1 LPIKAYTEPQQHCS
15 SGPNPNSS
23 DWGMYLHSFLEGY
36 RLIDTTKRH
45 GVQNMNTRP
54 FGPDRRL
61 VSEVGLGTWQIG
73 GSWGTVDEKTAM
85 EILATATE
93 EGITF
98 FDTADVYGDGRSEQF
113 IGKFLRTHSD
123 NVFVATKLGR
133 GSNPGWPENFTRE
146 NIIKHT
152 EASLMRLGLERLN
165 LTQLHCIP
173 REVLAEGAVF
183 DTLRELKKQGK
194 IEHFGASVETVE
206 EGLLCLEQEGL
217 ASLQVIFNIFRQK
230 PISELFAKAKEKQVS
245 IIARVPLAS
254 GLLTG
259 KMQKT
264 TTFDA
269 SDHRNFNRDGASFN
283 VGETF
288 AGVPFE
294 KGVELAEELSLLKP
308 EGMTLAQMAL
318 RWILDFDAV
327 TVVIPGASRPS
338 QVTANASIS
347 KLPPLSSD
355 LHAKIQAFYES
366 KVAQHIRGP
375 Y

>member
-1 LPIKAYTEPQQHCS
+1 MEYRIMKA
-15 SGPNPNSS
+15 
-23 DWGMYLHSFLEGY
+23 
-36 RLIDTTKRH
+36 
-45 GVQNMNTRP
+45 RP

-85 EILATATE
+85 GILAAAAE

-113 IGKFLRTHSD
+113 IGKFLRMHAD
-123 NVFVATKLGR
+123 NLFVATKLGR
-133 GSNPGWPENFTRE
+133 GSNPGWPGNFTRE

-152 EASLMRLGLERLN
+152 EASLKRLGLERLN

-173 REVLAEGAVF
+173 REVLAEGSVF

-206 EGLLCLEQEGL
+206 EGLLCLEQEGI

-230 PISELFAKAKEKQVS
+230 PIRELFAKAKEKQVS

-338 QVTANASIS
+338 QVRANASIS

>member
-1 LPIKAYTEPQQHCS
+1 
-15 SGPNPNSS
+15 
-23 DWGMYLHSFLEGY
+23 
-36 RLIDTTKRH
+36 
-45 GVQNMNTRP
+45 MNTRP
-54 FGPDRRL
+54 FGPDRRQ

-73 GSWGTVDEKTAM
+73 GSWGSVDEKTAR
-85 EILATATE
+85 EILTTATE

-98 FDTADVYGDGRSEQF
+98 FDTADVYGNGRSEQF
-113 IGKFLRTHSD
+113 IGEFLRTHAKD
-123 NVFVATKLGR
+123 VFVATKLGR
-133 GSNPGWPENFTRE
+133 GSDPGWPENFTAK

-152 EASLMRLGLERLN
+152 EASLKRLGLERLN

-173 REVLAEGAVF
+173 REVMAEGSVF
-183 DTLRELKKQGK
+183 DTLRDLKKQGK

-230 PISELFAKAKEKQVS
+230 PISELFEKAQKKQVS

-259 KMQKT
+259 KMRTT
-264 TTFDA
+264 TTFDE

-294 KGVELAEELSLLKP
+294 KGVELAQKLSTMKP

-338 QVTANASIS
+338 QVLANASIS
-347 KLPPLSSD
+347 KLPPLPKD
-355 LHAKIQAFYES
+355 LHSKIQDFYTDE
-366 KVAQHIRGP
+366 VAQHIRGP